1 MDLSITA
8 RGYKAPD
15 KLKRYISD
23 KLDRKKRVY
32 EEVIDTEVILSYE
45 KQIQLAEFKVKLNGK
60 IIIVKEKSDDI
71 FKSID
76 MALDNMERQIKRYKE
91 RRRDHANKKIID
103 NLVL

>member
-1 MDLSITA
+1 MNLSITA

-15 KLKRYISD
+15 RLKKYIAE

-45 KQIQLAEFKVKLNGK
+45 KQTQVAEFKVKLNSK
-60 IIIVKEKSDDI
+60 MVIVKEKSDDI

-76 MALDNMERQIKRYKE
+76 MALDNTERQIKRYKE

-103 NLVL
+103 NLLV